1 VTVVFLHSRASASII
16 NFSIISLFLI
26 YVYICIFYI
35 CICKYNIGTFDTT
48 FVCIVL
54 AINDK

>member
-1 VTVVFLHSRASASII
+1 MVVFLHSGSFASII
-16 NFSIISLFLI
+16 NFSTIELFLF

-35 CICKYNIGTFDTT
+35 CVCKYNIGTFDTT
-48 FVCIVL
+48 VVCIVL